1 MNNNTVN
8 HNDLET
14 LRSAVLHQA
23 DNWAWATRQ
32 HKAALNRRQ
41 GLGLSTPLEDW
52 EITVKAA
59 EEGLAKAV
67 DDYAKAYNLYEG
79 RMV

>member
-1 MNNNTVN
+1 MNNNTAN

-14 LRSAVLHQA
+14 LRSAILHQA
-23 DNWAWATRQ
+23 DNWAWATRM
-32 HKAALNRRQ
+32 HKAVLDRGEKA
-41 GLGLSTPLEDW
+41 GTGYPLEDW
-52 EITVKAA
+52 ERTVKAA